1 MGLWYS
7 ILGMLLLILLVII
20 GTEGIGLYSFFAIFI
35 PYVAFFIFIIGFIY
49 RVLKWGR
56 SPVPFHIPTVSGQQ
70 KSLSWIKADPIDSP
84 YTTGGVVKRLALEI
98 LLFRSL
104 LKNETV
110 QLEAPQ
116 RILFRTGALLW
127 LGAMAFHWSFLVIFL
142 RHLRF
147 FLEPVPS
154 MVVILQRVDSILQN
168 LLPILYISDVIILIA
183 LSYLLLRRIIYPQ
196 VKYISLPSDYFVL
209 LMIVG
214 IVLSGVLMRLIFKV
228 DLVQVKEWVMA
239 MLSFRPMPPKG
250 VNLIFYIHLFF
261 VSLLVAYF
269 PLSKLMHMP
278 GIFLS
283 PTKNLRNTSRNDRHP
298 NPWSHPVKVHTYEE
312 YEEEFRESMKEVGLP
327 VEHQGRGGES

>member
-7 ILGMLLLILLVII
+7 ISGVLVLLLFVLI
-20 GTEGIGLYSFFAIFI
+20 GVGGIGLYSVFGIFI
-35 PYVAFFIFIIGFIY
+35 PYLAVILFVVGFIY
-49 RVLKWGR
+49 RVLKWAS

-70 KSLSWIKADPIDSP
+70 KSLPWIKADSIDSP
-84 YTTGGVVKRLALEI
+84 YTTGGVVKRLALDI

-104 LKNETV
+104 LKNEKV
-110 QLEAPQ
+110 ELEAPH
-116 RILFRTGALLW
+116 RLLFRTSTLLW

-154 MVVILQRVDSILQN
+154 VLVILQRLDSILQG
-168 LLPILYISDVIILIA
+168 LLPIIYISDIILLIA
-183 LSYLLLRRIIYPQ
+183 LAYLFFRRVIYPQ
-196 VKYISLPSDYFVL
+196 VRYISLPSDYFVL
-209 LMIVG
+209 LGIAG
-214 IVLSGVLMRLIFKV
+214 IVISGILMRLIYKV

-239 MLSFRPMPPKG
+239 MLRFRPVPPKG
-250 VNLIFYIHLFF
+250 VNLLFYIHLFF

-283 PTKNLRNTSRNDRHP
+283 PTKNLRNTSRNDRHI
-298 NPWSHPVKVHTYEE
+298 NPWDHPVKVHTYDE
-312 YEEEFRESMKEVGLP
+312 YEDEFRDAMKEVGLP
-327 VEHQGRGGES
+327 VEKE

>member
-7 ILGMLLLILLVII
+7 ISGVLALLLLVVL
-20 GTEGIGLYSFFAIFI
+20 GVGGLGLYSVFSIFL
-35 PYVAFFIFIIGFIY
+35 PYLAVLLFIVGFVY
-49 RVLKWGR
+49 RVLKWAS

-70 KSLSWIKADPIDSP
+70 KSLPWIKADSIDSP
-84 YTTGGVVKRLALEI
+84 FTTGGVVKRLALEI

-104 LKNETV
+104 LKNEKV
-110 QLEAPQ
+110 ELEAPQ
-116 RILFRTGALLW
+116 RILFRTSTLLW
-127 LGAMAFHWSFLVIFL
+127 LGAMAFHWSFLVILL

-154 MVVILQRVDSILQN
+154 AVVILQRLDSIFQN

-183 LSYLLLRRIIYPQ
+183 LGYLFVRRVIYPQ

-209 LMIVG
+209 LAIAG
-214 IVLSGVLMRLIFKV
+214 IAISGVLMRLIYRV

-239 MLSFRPMPPKG
+239 MLRLSPLPPKG
-250 VNLIFYIHLFF
+250 VNLIFYVHLFF

-269 PLSKLMHMP
+269 PMSKLMHMP

-283 PTKNLRNTSRNDRHP
+283 PTKNLRNTSRNDRHI
-298 NPWSHPVKVHTYEE
+298 NPWDHPVKMHTYEE
-312 YEEEFRESMKEVGLP
+312 YEEVFRDSMKEVGLP
-327 VEHQGRGGES
+327 VEKE

>member
-7 ILGMLLLILLVII
+7 ISGILLLILLVVI
-20 GTEGIGLYSFFAIFI
+20 GIEGIGLYSFFAIFI
-35 PYVAFFIFIIGFIY
+35 PYVAVLLFVVGFIY
-49 RVLKWGR
+49 RVLKWAS
-56 SPVPFHIPTVSGQQ
+56 SPVPFHIPTISGQQ
-70 KSLSWIKADPIDSP
+70 KSLSWIKADNIDSP

-104 LKNETV
+104 LKNEKV
-110 QLEAPQ
+110 ELEAPQ
-116 RILFRTGALLW
+116 RILFRTSTLLW
-127 LGAMAFHWSFLVIFL
+127 LGAMAFHWSFLVILL

-154 MVVILQRVDSILQN
+154 AVVILQRVDSIFQN

-183 LSYLLLRRIIYPQ
+183 LGYLFIRRVITPQ
-196 VKYISLPSDYFVL
+196 VRYISLPSDYFVL
-209 LMIVG
+209 LAIGG
-214 IVLSGVLMRLIFKV
+214 IAISGVLMRLIYKV

-239 MLSFRPMPPKG
+239 MMSFRPMPPKG
-250 VNLIFYIHLFF
+250 VNLVFYVHLFF

-283 PTKNLRNTSRNDRHP
+283 PTKNLRNTSRNDRHI
-298 NPWSHPVKVHTYEE
+298 NPWDHPVKVHTYEE
-312 YEEEFRESMKEVGLP
+312 YEDEFRDPMKEVGLP
-327 VEHQGRGGES
+327 VEKE

>member
-7 ILGMLLLILLVII
+7 ILGVLVLLLFVLI
-20 GTEGIGLYSFFAIFI
+20 GVGGIGLYSVFSIFI
-35 PYVAFFIFIIGFIY
+35 SYMAVLLFVVGFIY
-49 RVLKWGR
+49 RVLKWAS

-70 KSLSWIKADPIDSP
+70 KSLPWIKADSIDSP
-84 YTTGGVVKRLALEI
+84 STTGGVVKRLALDI

-104 LKNETV
+104 LKNEKV
-110 QLEAPQ
+110 ELEAPH
-116 RILFRTGALLW
+116 RLLFRTSTLLW

-154 MVVILQRVDSILQN
+154 ALVILQRLDSILQG
-168 LLPILYISDVIILIA
+168 LLPIIYISDIILLTA
-183 LSYLLLRRIIYPQ
+183 LAYLFFRRVIYPQ
-196 VKYISLPSDYFVL
+196 VRYISLPSDYFVL
-209 LMIVG
+209 LGIAG
-214 IVLSGVLMRLIFKV
+214 IVISGILMRLIYKV

-239 MLSFRPMPPKG
+239 MIRFRPVPPKG
-250 VNLIFYIHLFF
+250 VNLLFYIHLFF

-283 PTKNLRNTSRNDRHP
+283 PTKNLRNTSRNDRHI
-298 NPWSHPVKVHTYEE
+298 NPWDHSVKVHTYDE
-312 YEEEFRESMKEVGLP
+312 YEDEFRDAMKEVGLP
-327 VEHQGRGGES
+327 VDKE